1 VRAAASD
8 VWTILTS
15 LLAQSAAAGIFVGLV
30 TVLAM
35 WFSGPGVRA
44 TAGRKWLAPAFR
56 DHALI
61 VHGTLA
67 AVLLVFLA
75 WGPAGTPRRFLAVV
89 ILVILAFVGLEI
101 LRRQT
106 VRDFPNE
113 VGHYDFHLRRR
124 SGSGAPADERVES
137 LERLA
142 ALHESGALTDEEYEA
157 EKALLAT

>member
-1 VRAAASD
+1 V
-8 VWTILTS
+8 
-15 LLAQSAAAGIFVGLV
+15 
-30 TVLAM
+30 
-35 WFSGPGVRA
+35 
-44 TAGRKWLAPAFR
+44 
-56 DHALI
+56 HA
-61 VHGTLA
+61 TLA
-67 AVLLVFLA
+67 VVLLLFLA
-75 WGPAGTPRRFLAVV
+75 WGPVGTPRRFLAVV

-113 VGHYDFHLRRR
+113 VGHYDFHWRRR
-124 SGSGAPADERVES
+124 GAGGASADERVES